1 MGYLMN
7 AINIEGIDRDRIQ
20 TVSAGQPLYPPLLQ
34 EIKDH
39 PKTLYYIGRAE
50 LLKERCVAVVGSRT
64 TTGYGRTTAESI
76 AKALARSGACVVSG
90 MAAGIDSCAHKGALA
105 AGGKTIAVLGTGVDL
120 CYPKENVSLKG
131 TIEKQGLVLSEYPPG
146 TEAAPYR
153 FPQRN
158 RIISGLSELTVV
170 VQARLRSGALITAE
184 LAADQG
190 REVLAVPGNIDS
202 QYNMGTN
209 QLIREGAQAV
219 TSVDDVLDFLGLAPA
234 PAKPVGRLSQ
244 TEGRVYQM
252 LEQRGEMSADEIGYH
267 LSCSPAYLMPI
278 LSSLELKGHIT
289 SAEGKFFLAN
299 R

>member
-1 MGYLMN
+1 M
-7 AINIEGIDRDRIQ
+7 RDIQGNKAGTNRIQ
-20 TVSAGQPLYPPLLQ
+20 TVSAGQPLYPALLK

-50 LLKERCVAVVGSRT
+50 LLKERCVSVIGSRT
-64 TTGYGRTTAESI
+64 TTVYGRNTAVGI
-76 AKALARSGACVVSG
+76 AKALAECGIAVVSG
-90 MAAGIDSCAHKGALA
+90 MAAGIDSCAHRGALE

-120 CYPKENVSLKG
+120 CYPKDNLALKG
-131 TIEKQGLVLSEYPPG
+131 SIEEKGLVLSEYPPG

-202 QYNMGTN
+202 QYNMGSN
-209 QLIREGAQAV
+209 RLIREGVPAV
-219 TSVDDVLDFLGLAPA
+219 TSVEDVLDFLGLVRSPSEVY
-234 PAKPVGRLSQ
+234 KRLSQ
-244 TEGRVYQM
+244 TEGQVYRM
-252 LEQRGEMSADEIGYH
+252 LEQGGEMSADEMSFH
-267 LSCSPAYLMPI
+267 LSCSPAYLLPI
-278 LSSLELKGHIT
+278 LS
-289 SAEGKFFLAN
+289 A
-299 R
+299 